1 VLSVQSGIYIAPKT
15 PERQDHPK
23 ADALG
28 IPANFSKP
36 MTKAFWRRDRRPQS
50 STPMTAEAVVCV
62 SSEIGDVGEF
72 FLADKTYDGGSYEDG
87 GGRLER

>member
-36 MTKAFWRRDRRPQS
+36 MTKAFWRRDSRPQS
-50 STPMTAEAVVCV
+50 STPMTAEAVICV
-62 SSEIGDVGEF
+62 QSEVVEVGKI
-72 FLADKTYDGGSYEDG
+72 LLLDKTYDGCCNEDCCS
-87 GGRLER
+87 RL